1 MKLIELEVEGY
12 RSLKSV
18 RWVPG
23 DLNVLIG
30 PNGSG
35 KTNFLRV
42 LGVLVSCAE
51 GRLSKHIQEE
61 GGIFS
66 IAWDRKDK
74 PIRIKVKTTPPA
86 ATYKIPF
93 LVNEPEKRDSI
104 EYEIVLATLAVE
116 SLFQFTI
123 FKEELK
129 NLYPLEKQPNQ
140 EPEMLLERTM
150 ISANILDAKS
160 KTMVDIKQ
168 DVQLEEA
175 LLSAARP
182 PFPMNSQISDYQRD
196 LASWTVYEDLW
207 KGLYSP
213 SSLWSLSP
221 SIRGPIRPR
230 YETSVSRDGDNL
242 IAVLN
247 TLCAHDRDF
256 EHRLNEAM
264 QAAFGSD
271 FDRLIFAPVADN
283 LVQLRMRWKS
293 LQHEISATDI
303 SDGTLRFLLLV
314 AVLLNPE
321 PPPLIAIE
329 EPEIGLHPS
338 MLPIIAELA
347 VDASSRTQII
357 FTTHS
362 TDFMS
367 AFRDVPP
374 TTTVFNW
381 QNGQTVLQTLSGDK
395 LDYWLKDY
403 TLGEMFRSGQLES
416 MM

>member
-1 MKLIELEVEGY
+1 
-12 RSLKSV
+12 
-18 RWVPG
+18 
-23 DLNVLIG
+23 
-30 PNGSG
+30 
-35 KTNFLRV
+35 
-42 LGVLVSCAE
+42 
-51 GRLSKHIQEE
+51 
-61 GGIFS
+61 
-66 IAWDRKDK
+66 
-74 PIRIKVKTTPPA
+74 
-86 ATYKIPF
+86 
-93 LVNEPEKRDSI
+93 
-104 EYEIVLATLAVE
+104 
-116 SLFQFTI
+116 
-123 FKEELK
+123 
-129 NLYPLEKQPNQ
+129 
-140 EPEMLLERTM
+140 
-150 ISANILDAKS
+150 
-160 KTMVDIKQ
+160 
-168 DVQLEEA
+168 
-175 LLSAARP
+175 
-182 PFPMNSQISDYQRD
+182 
-196 LASWTVYEDLW
+196 
-207 KGLYSP
+207 
-213 SSLWSLSP
+213 
-221 SIRGPIRPR
+221 
-230 YETSVSRDGDNL
+230 
-242 IAVLN
+242 
-247 TLCAHDRDF
+247 
-256 EHRLNEAM
+256 
-264 QAAFGSD
+264 
-271 FDRLIFAPVADN
+271 
-283 LVQLRMRWKS
+283 MRWKS